1 MKNNRWFRIARD
13 GSDRLAILT
22 EFTNLAIRLRFLL
35 PAAIGTVLLTAL
47 CIITAQFMFQQQSI
61 MTRVLRENVTS
72 RRAAVDLEACLYDI
86 SALLH
91 DNVDEVSALH
101 DRLDQHLSRLREVA
115 DQPAELEAS
124 RELDDGLAKY
134 MEAWRQIPDKEDA
147 NHDVAVRFAL
157 RSLELQLIKPCQKF
171 RLYNGRRIENSTI
184 QHESVLSRLAWGMT
198 GIGVLGGVAGIVLG
212 FGVTRALGQSIR
224 RLQIQIRD
232 AAGKLE
238 SGLPE
243 IIVTDVSNF
252 TQIHAE
258 LDLLTSGIERVIRD
272 LRQRELEVLRS
283 EQLAAVGHL
292 AASVAHEIRNPLT
305 SIKMLVQSGQET
317 ADDPNQSSLSTED
330 LRVIETEIR
339 RMESSLRTFLD
350 FTRPPRLERRPTVVL
365 TMLREVLGLVR
376 GRAAQQNVQV
386 QLEIEDEQIVVLADA
401 EQLRQVVVN
410 LVLNSL
416 DALPRGGTIVISVVN
431 RAGYVE
437 ISVHDSGMG
446 ISSDMLP
453 NLFQPFSSNKETG
466 LGLGLVIS
474 KRIIEDHGGSISAEN
489 SATGGAVFS
498 LRLPCN

>member
-1 MKNNRWFRIARD
+1 
-13 GSDRLAILT
+13 
-22 EFTNLAIRLRFLL
+22 
-35 PAAIGTVLLTAL
+35 
-47 CIITAQFMFQQQSI
+47 
-61 MTRVLRENVTS
+61 
-72 RRAAVDLEACLYDI
+72 
-86 SALLH
+86 
-91 DNVDEVSALH
+91 
-101 DRLDQHLSRLREVA
+101 
-115 DQPAELEAS
+115 
-124 RELDDGLAKY
+124 
-134 MEAWRQIPDKEDA
+134 
-147 NHDVAVRFAL
+147 
-157 RSLELQLIKPCQKF
+157 
-171 RLYNGRRIENSTI
+171 
-184 QHESVLSRLAWGMT
+184 
-198 GIGVLGGVAGIVLG
+198 
-212 FGVTRALGQSIR
+212 
-224 RLQIQIRD
+224 
-232 AAGKLE
+232 
-238 SGLPE
+238 
-243 IIVTDVSNF
+243 
-252 TQIHAE
+252 
-258 LDLLTSGIERVIRD
+258 
-272 LRQRELEVLRS
+272 
-283 EQLAAVGHL
+283 
-292 AASVAHEIRNPLT
+292 
-305 SIKMLVQSGQET
+305 MLVQSGQET

-474 KRIIEDHGGSISAEN
+474 KRIIEDHGDSISAEN
-489 SATGGAVFS
+489 SANGGAVFS